1 MSLSV
6 YLRAGTKCGTV
17 RSNGR
22 KGETMAGYDFDLG
35 DNRKKK
41 KIKKRIISIVLLI
54 LETAVV
60 IALAFLLVRVALE
73 RTVVPGES
81 MAPTLEADMPIM
93 INKLSYF
100 KDGPERFDVIVF
112 EQEGEE
118 HNYYHVKRVIGLP
131 GETVQI
137 INGFVYINGTQLK
150 EVVKDLPKIHLSGLA
165 EETMTLDE
173 DEYFVLGD
181 NRNKSEDSRFANIG
195 NVTREQIVGKAWLL
209 LKPFNFIS
217 QMNLDK
223 NE

>member
-1 MSLSV
+1 
-6 YLRAGTKCGTV
+6 
-17 RSNGR
+17 
-22 KGETMAGYDFDLG
+22 MARYDFDLG
-35 DNRKKK
+35 DNRKAK
-41 KIKKRIISIVLLI
+41 KIRKKILGVVLLL
-54 LETAVV
+54 LETAAV
-60 IALAFLLVRVALE
+60 IAIAFLLVRVALE
-73 RTVVPGES
+73 RTVVPGDS

-93 INKLSYF
+93 INKLSYM

-137 INGFVYINGTQLK
+137 INGLVYINGEKLN
-150 EVVKDLPKIHLSGLA
+150 EAVNDMPEIHLSGLA
-165 EETMTLDE
+165 EEALTLDE

-217 QMNLDK
+217 QMNLKK